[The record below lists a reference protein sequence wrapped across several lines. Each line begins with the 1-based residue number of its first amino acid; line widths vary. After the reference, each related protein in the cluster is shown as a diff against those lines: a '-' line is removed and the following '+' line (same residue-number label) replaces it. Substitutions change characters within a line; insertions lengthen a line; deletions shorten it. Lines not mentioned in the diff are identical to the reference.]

1 MGLSHINRLC
11 NLFNVVPTSQRLE
24 INGSLCVI
32 QNGNYAITSLQVLI
46 LDADDYGK
54 SEAMD
59 KSLRTKSLKP

>member
-1 MGLSHINRLC
+1 ML
-11 NLFNVVPTSQRLE
+11 PTSQRLE